1 MKNQALFAMPIQRD
15 PDHISMTEFNSP
27 EPRHPQAL
35 LESQEPQA
43 TEQPAHP
50 LAAEQYVQSVGAEL
64 VKLEGRVMV
73 RYTGVVEADGLSV
86 PYDLVPGDGV
96 LAKTSKWRNMGP
108 DKQLQLVME
117 RVHTQAQQKLHQDV
131 CRFVAR
137 LGSEARDYGLDPM
150 QFLHALETKESAVP
164 FDHVFDRI
172 GQRLEHA
179 IERQQ
184 EERHAART
192 RESINLAEYPESFEL
207 ARRLPRRIIAVLGP
221 TNSGKTHEAM
231 EALARARTG
240 VYLAPLRLLALENY
254 ERLAAVERDGEPLK
268 VNLITGEER
277 RLVDG
282 ATHTSSTVEM
292 LDTSTRVDVA
302 VIDEIQMLADRDRG
316 AAWTAAVCGAPA
328 TTVYLVGAPEARRAI
343 EALAQ
348 RLDCPLE
355 IRLLK
360 RKAPLT
366 MEATAVRKLRNLRKG
381 DAVIA
386 FSRRDVLMWRD
397 LITEIGFSVSTVYGN
412 LSPEVRRAQAAR
424 FRDGSADIVVAT
436 DAIAM
441 GLNLPIQRVV
451 MTTAIKYN
459 GIEEEELSAALVK
472 QIAGRAGRF
481 GVHEEGFVAGYDEQ
495 THYVI
500 RSLLQEKVPPVPPLG
515 FSVAPTLEHLNRIAS
530 VTGEQSLSKLLR
542 RFAHNIDVPDGFFTP
557 RITEDQ
563 SERALWLDT
572 LPLSLEDKF
581 TLSLVPISSR
591 IPILH
596 EAWQRWARAL
606 ARRQESKLQAL
617 ERMESRR
624 NLQEVEDDCKLYS
637 AYAWLSYRCPEF
649 FPQGEE
655 AQERARSASE
665 TIDQMLQSQNAALRR
680 RSGKRVA

>member
-1 MKNQALFAMPIQRD
+1 MPNQRD
-15 PDHISMTEFNSP
+15 PAHLSMTDTHSSEL
-27 EPRHPQAL
+27 RHPN
-35 LESQEPQA
+35 EPQEPPA
-43 TEQPAHP
+43 TDQPAHP

-73 RYTGVVEADGLSV
+73 RYAGVADADGLSV

-96 LAKTSKWRNMGP
+96 LAKTSKWRNMGS
-108 DKQLQLVME
+108 DKQLQLVRE
-117 RVHTQAQQKLHQDV
+117 RVYAQAQQNLYQEV
-131 CRFVAR
+131 CRFVTR
-137 LGSEARDYGLDPM
+137 LSSEARNFGLDPM

-172 GQRLEHA
+172 GQRLAHA

-231 EALARARTG
+231 EALARAKTG

-254 ERLAAVERDGEPLK
+254 ERLVTVERDGEPLK
-268 VNLITGEER
+268 VNLVTGEER

-292 LDTSTRVDVA
+292 LDTRTRVDVA

-366 MEATAVRKLRNLRKG
+366 MEANAVRKLRNLRKG

-472 QIAGRAGRF
+472 QISGRAGRF
-481 GVHEEGFVAGYDEQ
+481 GVHEEGFVAGYDER

-655 AQERARSASE
+655 AHDRARDASE
-665 TIDQMLQSQNAALRR
+665 TIDQMLQSQNAAMRR